1 MRKQHTAC
9 SSRRSAHEQAAAH
22 SRSTHASTACSSS
35 SRPGLCL
42 MPLHVLVLV
51 LAYEGMQVQQ
61 PLPGGGLSRAG
72 LPALL
77 S

>member
-9 SSRRSAHEQAAAH
+9 SSRRSAREQAAAH
-22 SRSTHASTACSSS
+22 SRSTHASTVCSSS
-35 SRPGLCL
+35 SSPGLWL
-42 MPLHVLVLV
+42 MPVHVL
-51 LAYEGMQVQQ
+51 AATWEGMQVQQ
-61 PLPGGGLSRAG
+61 PLPGDGRAG